1 MEKKKVLYVDQNPY
15 DLKSPNS
22 RELHI
27 ERQNRIKDNL
37 KEKYSVLTL
46 HNLHSED
53 LEMNIKYFE
62 PDLLLTHLP
71 YNFLGTYTDSIKIL
85 KNLIGK
91 YDKMIP
97 VVYTGASKKSV
108 PDERLKE
115 IGVKAVIR
123 KIDNEQDRE
132 NVSECLEKL
141 LIKEEKE
148 FLAFYNEY
156 C

>member
-15 DLKSPNS
+15 DFKSPNS
-22 RELHI
+22 REIHI
-27 ERQNRIKDNL
+27 ERQNMIKNDL
-37 KEKYSVLTL
+37 KEEYSILNL
-46 HNLHSED
+46 YNLHSED
-53 LEMNIKYFE
+53 LERNIKYFE

-71 YNFLGTYTDSIKIL
+71 YNFMGTYTDSIKIL

-91 YDKMIP
+91 YNKMIP

-108 PDERLKE
+108 SDEELNI

-123 KIDNEQDRE
+123 KIDNEEDRR
-132 NVSECLEKL
+132 NVSECLERL

-148 FLAFYNEY
+148 FLSFYNEY